1 MKHRLVTYSL
11 RCKSLED
18 EVLTPYTLQNEGPIN
33 TDPDFGNI
41 MTKIVPFVQRCK
53 EQDVSFDLQQL
64 SEVAGVD
71 VTQMYQ
77 QLSVHLNESPRLI
90 ILRLRLA
97 KVATLLAETEMSK
110 EEIAEQLCFV
120 STNYMIASFFHQYRQ
135 TPDDYRNSI
144 AL

>member
-1 MKHRLVTYSL
+1 
-11 RCKSLED
+11 
-18 EVLTPYTLQNEGPIN
+18 
-33 TDPDFGNI
+33 
-41 MTKIVPFVQRCK
+41 MTKIVPFVQQCK
-53 EQDVSFDLQQL
+53 EQEISFDIQQL

-71 VTQMYQ
+71 IKQMYQ

-97 KVATLLAETEMSK
+97 KVAALLAETEMSK
-110 EEIAEQLCFV
+110 EEIAKQLCFV

-135 TPDDYRNSI
+135 TPDDYRNST